1 MSLCRSNTVLIIIAL
16 REFSPSTALALLI
29 LLLQDCLG
37 YSGCLSVLCK
47 FYYQLFSFD
56 KGVLVGIVWICK
68 AICGVLLLQV
78 LKWSDCG
85 CGIFSHVFKSSVIAS
100 MFCAFQSISFVL
112 LILYSCWYCCEWI
125 IVLISFFF
133 NYSVQM
139 YRKAI
144 LLCVGLIFCNICE
157 IISFNSM
164 LLGMGYLYI
173 RSYHPLIEI
182 SYFLIWMDAFCFFF
196 LPNTLV

>member
-125 IVLISFFF
+125 IVLISFFLIIQCKCIGKQYYCVLVL
-133 NYSVQM
+133 YSATFV
-139 YRKAI
+139 K
-144 LLCVGLIFCNICE
+144 LLVLIVCYLEWVIC
-157 IISFNSM
+157 I
-164 LLGMGYLYI
+164 
-173 RSYHPLIEI
+173 
-182 SYFLIWMDAFCFFF
+182 
-196 LPNTLV
+196 